1 LSSTQQKFSVHT
13 RPNWAEISL
22 SVLAENYRV
31 IARHLGPG
39 ITPCC
44 VIKCDAYGHGV
55 IESARA
61 LEEAGAVF
69 LGVTSAEEGIAV
81 REAGV
86 KLPILVMTGFWRG
99 EEDSLL
105 RHNLTPAIATVEHI
119 EALERAA
126 ASAAGAASLAAYP
139 SASAPDAASTG
150 AAHRKIPVHLKVDT
164 GMSRLGVS
172 LDELP
177 ALAARISAS
186 PVVELQ
192 GVFSH
197 LSESE
202 VLDSPVA
209 AKQCADFQRAI
220 ELLAAA
226 GLYPRYRH
234 LANTAATVARPETW
248 NNMVR
253 PGLALYGYNL
263 DCKLRCEDTVVADA
277 VLPVRPVL
285 TWKTRIIALRDIA
298 PGTAVGYNQRW
309 HALRPTRLAVIPVGY
324 GDGFN
329 RHLSNRG
336 QVILRDHY
344 APIAGNVS
352 MDLTMIDIT
361 DIPRPPSE
369 MKSCSS
375 AAVRTAP
382 SAPTTR
388 RTSPVPSS
396 TKSSADSP
404 PASQGCT
411 WNSSGV
417 PHPPSFGECGISA
430 GGAHPPSFGECGIFH

>member
-22 SVLAENYRV
+22 SALAQNYQI
-31 IARHLGPG
+31 IAQHLGSS

-69 LGVTSAEEGIAV
+69 LGVTSTEEGMAV

-99 EEDSLL
+99 EEEAVL
-105 RHNLTPAIATVEHI
+105 RNHLTPAVATIEHI
-119 EALERAA
+119 DALERAA
-126 ASAAGAASLAAYP
+126 TALGVV
-139 SASAPDAASTG
+139 G
-150 AAHRKIPVHLKVDT
+150 KVPVHLKVDT

-172 LDELP
+172 IAGLP
-177 ALAARISAS
+177 ALAARIAAS
-186 PVVELQ
+186 PVVELE

-197 LSESE
+197 LAESE
-202 VLDSPVA
+202 MLDS
-209 AKQCADFQRAI
+209 DFVTEQRLDFARAI
-220 ELLAAA
+220 TLLAAA
-226 GLYPRYRH
+226 RLHPRYRH

-248 NNMVR
+248 NNMAR

-263 DCKLRCEDTVVADA
+263 HCEGPGSAQAT
-277 VLPVRPVL
+277 LPVRPVL

-298 PGTAVGYNQRW
+298 PGISVGYNRRW
-309 HALRPTRLAVIPVGY
+309 RAERPTRLAVIPVGY

-329 RHLSNRG
+329 RHLSNVG
-336 QVILRDHY
+336 KVILHDHY

-352 MDLTMIDIT
+352 MDLTMIDVT
-361 DIPRPPSE
+361 DIP
-369 MKSCSS
+369 S
-375 AAVRTAP
+375 AAIGDEVLLIGRSEHCYVGADEQARIARTIVYEILCGL
-382 SAPTTR
+382 
-388 RTSPVPSS
+388 SPRVPR
-396 TKSSADSP
+396 
-404 PASQGCT
+404 
-411 WNSSGV
+411 V
-417 PHPPSFGECGISA
+417 YVE
-430 GGAHPPSFGECGIFH
+430 

>member
-1 LSSTQQKFSVHT
+1 MHT

-22 SVLAENYRV
+22 SALAENYRV

-39 ITPCC
+39 VTPCC

-55 IESARA
+55 IETARA
-61 LEEAGAVF
+61 LEEAGAVW
-69 LGVTSAEEGIAV
+69 LGVTSTEEGIAV

-86 KLPILVMTGFWRG
+86 KRPILVMTGFWRG
-99 EEDSLL
+99 EEDGLL
-105 RHNLTPAIATVEHI
+105 RHDLTPAIATVEHI
-119 EALERAA
+119 EALESAA
-126 ASAAGAASLAAYP
+126 ATLGLA
-139 SASAPDAASTG
+139 
-150 AAHRKIPVHLKVDT
+150 RKVPAHLKVDT
-164 GMSRLGVS
+164 GMARLGVS

-177 ALAARISAS
+177 ALAARIAAS

-226 GLYPRYRH
+226 ELHPRYRH

-263 DCKLRCEDTVVADA
+263 QCEGPGAA
-277 VLPVRPVL
+277 EAALPVRPVL

-298 PGTAVGYNQRW
+298 PGTPVGYNQRW
-309 HALRPTRLAVIPVGY
+309 HAARPTRLAIIPVGY

-336 QVILRDHY
+336 QVILRDRY

-352 MDLTMIDIT
+352 MDLTMIDVT
-361 DIPRPPSE
+361 DIPQAAIGDEVLLIGRSPH
-369 MKSCSS
+369 CSVG
-375 AAVRTAP
+375 ADDQARLAGTIVYEILCGL
-382 SAPTTR
+382 
-388 RTSPVPSS
+388 SPRVPR
-396 TKSSADSP
+396 
-404 PASQGCT
+404 
-411 WNSSGV
+411 V
-417 PHPPSFGECGISA
+417 YVE
-430 GGAHPPSFGECGIFH
+430 

>member
-1 LSSTQQKFSVHT
+1 MHT

-22 SVLAENYRV
+22 SALAENYRV

-105 RHNLTPAIATVEHI
+105 RHDLTPAIATVEHI

-126 ASAAGAASLAAYP
+126 HANP
-139 SASAPDAASTG
+139 APT
-150 AAHRKIPVHLKVDT
+150 HRKVPVHLKVDT

-226 GLYPRYRH
+226 GLHPRYRH

-263 DCKLRCEDTVVADA
+263 DCNLRCEGTVVADA

-298 PGTAVGYNQRW
+298 IGTAVGYNQRW
-309 HALRPTRLAVIPVGY
+309 HARA
-324 GDGFN
+324 
-329 RHLSNRG
+329 
-336 QVILRDHY
+336 
-344 APIAGNVS
+344 
-352 MDLTMIDIT
+352 
-361 DIPRPPSE
+361 
-369 MKSCSS
+369 
-375 AAVRTAP
+375 
-382 SAPTTR
+382 
-388 RTSPVPSS
+388 
-396 TKSSADSP
+396 P
-404 PASQGCT
+404 PAS
-411 WNSSGV
+411 
-417 PHPPSFGECGISA
+417 PSFRSATETASTVISPTA
-430 GGAHPPSFGECGIFH
+430 ARSSCATTMLPSPVTSAWISP